1 MRQTTATTPN
11 AKHHQGLK
19 PLQSRFVRPQEMP
32 WETTKF
38 PGVVCKTLMIDKESG
53 LLTVLLKMEPGAKLP
68 DHEHVL
74 IEQTY
79 VLEGRLVDSEGE
91 CGPGEFVWRPAGSR
105 HEAHTPDGGLMIA
118 VFQVPNRFFDAGGET
133 TDMLGQ
139 NWEATWGSALPRAD

>member
-1 MRQTTATTPN
+1 MGKTTAITPN
-11 AKHHQGLK
+11 ATHHAGLK

-38 PGVVCKTLMIDKESG
+38 PGVTCKTLMIDKENG
-53 LLTVLLKMEPGAKLP
+53 LVTVLLKMEPGAKLP

-74 IEQTY
+74 VEQTY
-79 VLEGRLVDSEGE
+79 VLEGRLVDGEGT

-105 HEAHTPDGGLMIA
+105 HEAGTPEGGLMIA
-118 VFQVPNRFFDAGGET
+118 IFQVPNRFFEADGTT

-139 NWEATWGSALPRAD
+139 DWNSTWQAALDR